1 MGFNLITT
9 DNGGLPDFLRELGGY
24 QDEGLGAGIAPRAPK
39 LGITQDKRFTLTKD
53 GNTIQL
59 QDVLTNAQGQ
69 QVAVPASM
77 VRVIIVAASG
87 SLTKAWYEKSYEAG
101 SNDAPDCFS
110 NDGKV
115 PAPGVAKPQCSNCAQ
130 CPKNAFGSNPV
141 TGRGKACSDRKMVVC
156 VWEGAPDELMTF
168 NVPTMS
174 LQSLQKLDSELRNAN
189 IPMQS
194 VLVGLQFDP
203 NVAYPVVK
211 MNPLGFV
218 DKDTTL
224 RWKDAAQTTEVA
236 ALLREADY
244 STPTASESPVP
255 NNQLAFGQT
264 TAGGGDATVTQPAA
278 TSQTAAATGQSAQ
291 TATGGNADGGGSAQ
305 TAPKRTRRTKAEME
319 AARAA
324 EAAASAG
331 AQTTGTPAD
340 GPLQAAIDAAKANGT
355 ATPVADA
362 EEEDEEEAELLR
374 QLEAKRAARTAAK
387 AASATASTQMSEPVA
402 EQPAGT
408 SQPVTESTTTTAAG
422 SNVLDLLSR
431 WKS

>member
-24 QDEGLGAGIAPRAPK
+24 QDEGLGAGIQPRAPK
-39 LGITQDKRFTLTKD
+39 LGISQDKHFTITKD
-53 GNTIQL
+53 GQTVQL
-59 QDVLTNAQGQ
+59 QDVLTDAQGNK
-69 QVAVPASM
+69 VAVPAQM

-87 SLTKAWYEKSYEAG
+87 TLTKAWYETGYEAG
-101 SNDAPDCFS
+101 KNDAPDCFS

-141 TGRGKACSDRKMVVC
+141 TGRGKACSDRKMIVC

-174 LQSLQKLDSELRNAN
+174 LQSLQKLDAELRNAN

-194 VLVGLQFDP
+194 VLIGLTFDP
-203 NVAYPVVK
+203 GVTYPVVK

-218 DKDTTL
+218 DKETTL
-224 RWKDAAQTTEVA
+224 RWREAAQTAEVA
-236 ALLREADY
+236 GLLREVEY
-244 STPTASESPVP
+244 SAPAQLQSPVP
-255 NNQLAFGQT
+255 NNQIAFGQT
-264 TAGGGDATVTQPAA
+264 GGGEQQAPTAQEQAQPTPPAA
-278 TSQTAAATGQSAQ
+278 TSEP
-291 TATGGNADGGGSAQ
+291 
-305 TAPKRTRRTKAEME
+305 PKRTRRTKAEME

-324 EAAASAG
+324 EAAAKAQG
-331 AQTTGTPAD
+331 AAPQEQTTQVDATLAAAI
-340 GPLQAAIDAAKANGT
+340 QAARDNNTIGGVEDDET
-355 ATPVADA
+355 
-362 EEEDEEEAELLR
+362 DEEEAELMR
-374 QLEAKRAARTAAK
+374 QLEAKRAAKAAAK
-387 AASATASTQMSEPVA
+387 KASATGAAQQSEPVA
-402 EQPAGT
+402 TQAAGT
-408 SQPVTESTTTTAAG
+408 SQPVTESVTQTAAS

>member
-1 MGFNLITT
+1 MAGFNLITT
-9 DNGGLPDFLRELGGY
+9 DNGGLPDFLREMGGY
-24 QDEGLGAGIAPRAPK
+24 QDEGLGAGIQPRAPK
-39 LGITQDKRFTLTKD
+39 LGITQDKRFTMTKD
-53 GNTIQL
+53 GQTIQL
-59 QDVLTNAQGQ
+59 QDVLTDASGK
-69 QVAVPASM
+69 QVAVPAQM

-87 SLTKAWYEKSYEAG
+87 SLTKAWYDKAFEAG
-101 SNDAPDCFS
+101 STDAPDCFS

-141 TGRGKACSDRKMVVC
+141 TGRGKACSDRKMIVC

-194 VLVGLQFDP
+194 VLIGLSFDP
-203 NVAYPVVK
+203 SVAYPVVK

-218 DKDTTL
+218 DKETTMK
-224 RWKDAAQTTEVA
+224 WKEAAQTAEVA
-236 ALLREADY
+236 GLLREVEYAAPAA
-244 STPTASESPVP
+244 TQSPVP
-255 NNQLAFGQT
+255 NNQIAFG
-264 TAGGGDATVTQPAA
+264 TAGAGQTAEPQPETQVQQPAA
-278 TSQTAAATGQSAQ
+278 TE
-291 TATGGNADGGGSAQ
+291 
-305 TAPKRTRRTKAEME
+305 APKRTRRTKAEME

-324 EAAASAG
+324 EE
-331 AQTTGTPAD
+331 
-340 GPLQAAIDAAKANGT
+340 AAKAAAQTPAPTQQTTQADAALAAAVEAARSNGT
-355 ATPVADA
+355 LHGVDE

-374 QLEAKRAARTAAK
+374 QLEAKRAAKAAAK
-387 AASATASTQMSEPVA
+387 QASITSSTTLAPEGSVVA
-402 EQPAGT
+402 EQKPAGT
-408 SQPVTESTTTTAAG
+408 EAPVTESVTTTAAS

>member
-24 QDEGLGAGIAPRAPK
+24 QDEGLGAGIQPRAPK
-39 LGITQDKRFTLTKD
+39 LGISQDKHFTITKD
-53 GNTIQL
+53 GQTVQL
-59 QDVLTNAQGQ
+59 QDVLTDAQGNK
-69 QVAVPASM
+69 VAVPAQM

-87 SLTKAWYEKSYEAG
+87 TLTKAWYETGYEAG
-101 SNDAPDCFS
+101 KNDAPDCFS

-141 TGRGKACSDRKMVVC
+141 TGRGKACSDRKMIVC

-174 LQSLQKLDSELRNAN
+174 LQSLQKLDAELRNAN

-194 VLVGLQFDP
+194 VLIGLTFDP
-203 NVAYPVVK
+203 GVTYPVVK

-218 DKDTTL
+218 DKETTV
-224 RWKDAAQTTEVA
+224 RWREAAQSAEVA
-236 ALLREADY
+236 GLLREVEY
-244 STPTASESPVP
+244 SAPAQLQSPVP
-255 NNQLAFGQT
+255 NNQIAFGQT
-264 TAGGGDATVTQPAA
+264 TGGEQSAPETQPQAPAGA
-278 TSQTAAATGQSAQ
+278 TEP
-291 TATGGNADGGGSAQ
+291 
-305 TAPKRTRRTKAEME
+305 PKRVRRTKAEME

-324 EAAASAG
+324 EAAAKAAQEQPKVDPGVTQVDG
-331 AQTTGTPAD
+331 ALAAAI
-340 GPLQAAIDAAKANGT
+340 QAARDNGT
-355 ATPVADA
+355 IGGV
-362 EEEDEEEAELLR
+362 EDEEVDDEEAELMR
-374 QLEAKRAARTAAK
+374 QLEAKRAAKAAAK
-387 AASATASTQMSEPVA
+387 QAGSTTGTAQQSEPVA
-402 EQPAGT
+402 TQPAGT
-408 SQPVTESTTTTAAG
+408 SAPVTESTTTTAAS

>member
-24 QDEGLGAGIAPRAPK
+24 QDEGLGAGIQPRAPK
-39 LGITQDKRFTLTKD
+39 LGISQDKHFTITKD
-53 GNTIQL
+53 GQTVQL
-59 QDVLTNAQGQ
+59 QDVLTDAQGNK
-69 QVAVPASM
+69 VAVPAQM

-87 SLTKAWYEKSYEAG
+87 TLTKAWYETGYEAG
-101 SNDAPDCFS
+101 KNDAPDCFS

-141 TGRGKACSDRKMVVC
+141 TGRGKACSDRKMIVC

-174 LQSLQKLDSELRNAN
+174 LQSLQKLDAELRNAN

-194 VLVGLQFDP
+194 VLIGLTFDP
-203 NVAYPVVK
+203 GVTYPVVK

-218 DKDTTL
+218 DKETTL
-224 RWKDAAQTTEVA
+224 RWREAAQTAEVA
-236 ALLREADY
+236 SLLREVEYTA
-244 STPTASESPVP
+244 PTAAAAVVP
-255 NNQLAFGQT
+255 NNQIAFGQT
-264 TAGGGDATVTQPAA
+264 TGGE
-278 TSQTAAATGQSAQ
+278 QSAPEQ
-291 TATGGNADGGGSAQ
+291 ASPTPPAGATEP
-305 TAPKRTRRTKAEME
+305 PKRTRRTKAEME

-324 EAAASAG
+324 EAAAKAQGDAPANEANTTQVDG
-331 AQTTGTPAD
+331 ALAAAI
-340 GPLQAAIDAAKANGT
+340 QAARDNGT
-355 ATPVADA
+355 IGGVKD
-362 EEEDEEEAELLR
+362 EEEDDEEAQLLA
-374 QLEAKRAARTAAK
+374 QLEAARAAK
-387 AASATASTQMSEPVA
+387 AAKKASATGVAQQSEPVA
-402 EQPAGT
+402 TQPAGT
-408 SQPVTESTTTTAAG
+408 SAPVTESTTTTAAS